1 MGLLDGL
8 VGVRSGSAALR
19 IGDETVGV
27 VPADGHAAP
36 GETGGNAASPPAA
49 RR

>member
-1 MGLLDGL
+1 MGLLDEL
-8 VGVRSGSAALR
+8 VGVRSETAALR
-19 IGDETVGV
+19 IGDEAVWV

-36 GETGGNAASPPAA
+36 GETGGNAASPPPA